1 MSNKRSTEPVTAS
14 VFDTLRVVRSVLA
27 PTIAKGVIKRRP
39 KMEATAE
46 HRHLDAK
53 AVQLMQRLRIKYGD
67 GPLQLRIPFRPQV
80 LLFNAAHVAQVL
92 DGAPTPFNPASKE
105 KRSALAHF
113 EPGNVL
119 ISVPERREELRPVHE
134 EALAT
139 NARLHPLFDR
149 FQTIIGEEFQDLLSL
164 SAADARVV
172 WKDFSQPWS
181 RIVRRVVLG
190 NRARYDTDLN
200 EILDDLRRRAN
211 WAFAVP
217 ANRKKLKDFQMRLA
231 TYLQDPEPGSLIS
244 RLPRDRGLQLESQ
257 IAQWLFAFDAAGI
270 ASFRDLAL
278 VGCHP
283 ETQEALREE
292 SQIVAADRRFARAI
306 FLDTIRLWPTT
317 PAILRELTEHA
328 PIGDATIAK
337 GTSVIIFT
345 PFFHRDDERLAFAHR
360 LNPAPWVDQEAVAPK
375 GLVPFSAGPAMC
387 PAHNLVPML
396 GSLTIGT
403 FLQQAELS
411 LLQPMLKPDH
421 LPASF
426 NHFEII
432 LQLSCRSRTDTV
444 GRGPASLP
452 G

>member
-1 MSNKRSTEPVTAS
+1 MSDTRSTEPAAAS
-14 VFDTLRVVRSVLA
+14 FFDTLRVVRSVLA

-39 KMEATAE
+39 MMEATAE
-46 HRHLDAK
+46 HRHLDAR
-53 AVQLMQRLRIKYGD
+53 AVQLMQRLRAKYGD
-67 GPLQLRIPFRPQV
+67 GPLKLRIPFRPQV
-80 LLFNAAHVAQVL
+80 LLLNAAHVAQVL

-119 ISVPERREELRPVHE
+119 ISEPERREELRPAHE

-139 NARLHPLFDR
+139 NTRLHPFHDR
-149 FQTIIGEEFQDLLSL
+149 FQAIIGEEFQDLLSL
-164 SAADARVV
+164 SAADARVG
-172 WKDFSQPWS
+172 WKDFSQPWF
-181 RIVRRVVLG
+181 RVVRRVVLG
-190 NRARYDTDLN
+190 DRARDDTNLT

-217 ANRKKLKDFQMRLA
+217 ANRKKLEEFQMRLA

-257 IAQWLFAFDAAGI
+257 VAQWLFAFDAAGI
-270 ASFRDLAL
+270 ASFRALAL

-283 ETQEALREE
+283 ETQEALRQE
-292 SQIVAADRRFARAI
+292 SDLAPNDRRFARAI

-317 PAILRELTEHA
+317 PAVLRELTEEA
-328 PIGDATIAK
+328 EIGGTMIRK
-337 GTSVIIFT
+337 GTGVIIFA

-360 LNPAPWVDQEAVAPK
+360 LNPAPWVDQEAAAPK

-403 FLQQAELS
+403 FLQKAELS

-432 LQLSCRSRTDTV
+432 LQLSCRSR
-444 GRGPASLP
+444 AAA
-452 G
+452 